1 MFKLQKAVAKDLDDI
16 FSFLSNDKLLNF
28 FFIGDIKA
36 FGLDAEFMPVF
47 VNKDENNKV
56 NCVILIYY
64 ETLLIYDPFNLITI
78 EHLEKLV
85 KKHNIKTINISDKI
99 FSHYAAYFEKNSKVY
114 EVNHQELAYCDKSI
128 NDLDLSEV
136 KRAEYDDLEQIVE
149 SRMKIDEFKLLT
161 SSYQKELESYQN
173 SYKKGILDPFII
185 KKDNKVVANALVA
198 IKTNDSVLIG
208 GVYCLNEY
216 RNKGYATKTVVALT
230 NHIINDEKK
239 TAMLFYHNPA
249 AGRIYHRI
257 GFIPCGNLYT
267 ISVMNK

>member
-1 MFKLQKAVAKDLDDI
+1 MLKLQKAIAKDLDDI
-16 FSFLSNDKLLNF
+16 FSFLNNDKLLNF
-28 FFIGDIKA
+28 FFIGDIKT
-36 FGLDAEFMPVF
+36 FGLDAKFMPVF
-47 VNKDENNKV
+47 VHKDENDKV

-64 ETLLIYDPFNLITI
+64 ETLLIYDPFNLITT
-78 EHLEKLV
+78 EQLEIIV
-85 KKHNIKTINISDKI
+85 KEHNIRTINISDKI
-99 FSHYAAYFEKNSKVY
+99 FSHYASYFEKNSKIY

-136 KRAEYDDLEQIVE
+136 KMAMYDDLAPIVE
-149 SRMKIDEFKLLT
+149 SRMQIDEFKSLV

-173 SYKKGILDPFII
+173 SYKKGILSPFII
-185 KKDNKVVANALVA
+185 KEDNKVVANALVA
-198 IKTNDSVLIG
+198 IKTDDSVLIG

-216 RNKGYATKTVVALT
+216 RNKGYATKAVAALT
-230 NHIINDEKK
+230 NHIINNEKK

-267 ISVMNK
+267 ISVVK